1 MPPAAPDPGARAAVS
16 AWYRPGAGEG
26 GDEVGQAGV
35 ELGDLCC
42 GGAFLGAE
50 HRGGAGESEQR
61 AGDVAGDNEVDPTD
75 IDCAAAVDAVNEVQ
89 VLRGGGQ
96 QVAGGVEEAVAQ
108 CGEHPDAAVG
118 AGAAA
123 QCQHQPCAG
132 QCQRCPDGFA
142 EAVAGRG
149 HRGEHP
155 AGQGGQSAGVG
166 DFHDGGVRRRRRSQC
181 CGAVRSPR
189 APSPVRDG
197 IRWPGRRRRCRRRR
211 RPAGGSCSVHRPR
224 RDRWPSARRPRRR

>member
-16 AWYRPGAGEG
+16 AVSAPERVKAATRF
-26 GDEVGQAGV
+26 QAGV

-50 HRGGAGESEQR
+50 HRCGAGESEQW
-61 AGDVAGDNEVDPTD
+61 AGDVAGEDEVDPTD
-75 IDCAAAVDAVNEVQ
+75 IDRAAAVDAVDEVQ
-89 VLRGGGQ
+89 VLRGGGK

-108 CGEHPDAAVG
+108 GGEHPDAAVG

-123 QCQHQPCAG
+123 QCQHQPWAG

-166 DFHDGGVRRRRRSQC
+166 DFHDGGV
-181 CGAVRSPR
+181 AVEGDHS
-189 APSPVRDG
+189 AVVLS
-197 IRWPGRRRRCRRRR
+197 GR
-211 RPAGGSCSVHRPR
+211 PVHRHR
-224 RDRWPSARRPRRR
+224 